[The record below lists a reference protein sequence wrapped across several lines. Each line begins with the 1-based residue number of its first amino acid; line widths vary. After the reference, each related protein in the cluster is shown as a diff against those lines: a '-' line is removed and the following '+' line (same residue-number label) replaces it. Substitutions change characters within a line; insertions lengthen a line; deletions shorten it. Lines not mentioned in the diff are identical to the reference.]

1 MNHPSMQAF
10 AMGRELAFF
19 VGKASLRGEIALAV
33 LPEKTPL
40 AMLLDAA
47 LVVIV
52 VGIIRAAL
60 AVQLAFQAAFRARI
74 GLEFLAEGQQLCL
87 HLTWHNGDGGGT
99 QIKPDHV
106 RSHGVL
112 LLLVRFAFQDEL
124 RVVAVALRVCSLRVR
139 AGCLAPDKT
148 RILDGMPESMTHD
161 RIIPVDQCREAVFA
175 PNQPALVALCWL
187 LKYET

>member
-1 MNHPSMQAF
+1 
-10 AMGRELAFF
+10 MGRQLAFL
-19 VGKASLRGEIALAV
+19 VGEAASRGKVALALLPDKV
-33 LPEKTPL
+33 LL
-40 AMLLDAA
+40 AMLLDTTF
-47 LVVIV
+47 LIV
-52 VGIIRAAL
+52 VLWVGGAAL
-60 AVQLAFQAAFRARI
+60 AVEFALQAAFRARI
-74 GLEFLAEGQQLCL
+74 GLEFFAERQQLCL
-87 HLTWHNGDGGGT
+87 PLPWHNGDGRGT
-99 QIKPDHV
+99 EIKPNHV

-112 LLLVRFAFQDEL
+112 LHLVRFAFQNEL